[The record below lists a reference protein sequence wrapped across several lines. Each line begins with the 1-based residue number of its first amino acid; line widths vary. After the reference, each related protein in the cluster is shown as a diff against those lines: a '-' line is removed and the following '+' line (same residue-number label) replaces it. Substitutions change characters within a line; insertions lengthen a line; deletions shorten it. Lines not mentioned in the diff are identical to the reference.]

1 MKKLVAIL
9 FIFMLFGLPAF
20 VYFSPMFEKTPPKIT
35 IKNYNGFWNLRD
47 HLHIHISDKSLIK
60 YYKVTLINSD
70 KSKVLDT
77 KELLPSEMRKN
88 IDINIKV
95 PEFYQVNGNQV
106 IIKVEA
112 TDSSKWNWFAGNN
125 AIKKFDFAIDTTPPI
140 TEVINNNYAIR
151 RGGSGIAIVK
161 VSDKYLK
168 NAYIKISNRDNPE
181 EFYKFKLTPFYK
193 KDYYISLLAWPYN
206 FDTFSADLVAK
217 DMAGNISI
225 SHIPIRWIL
234 PRFKHQKIK
243 ISENF
248 IREID
253 IPLLQKMNMNVPN
266 DLVKVFKLVNEK
278 VRKINEDKIYKITN
292 VLLDKK
298 IDSFYI
304 RPFRPMKSA
313 AKEAGYGE
321 IRSYIFDGKVI
332 SKAVHK
338 GVDLA
343 SYKHA
348 RLYASNSGKVIF
360 KGWLGI
366 YGNTLALYHKL
377 GLVSTYSHCSGFNV
391 QVGSL
396 VSRGTV
402 IANSGSTGAVFG
414 DHLHFGIYIQ
424 GIPVTPI
431 EWMDS
436 HWIRDNITNIIL
448 KAKRFINK

>member
-1 MKKLVAIL
+1 MKKLIGVLFILIL
-9 FIFMLFGLPAF
+9 FGIPAF
-20 VYFSPMFEKTPPKIT
+20 VYVSPMFEKNPPKIT
-35 IKNYNGFWNLRD
+35 IENYNGFWNLRNSI
-47 HLHIHISDKSLIK
+47 HIHIKDESLIK
-60 YYKVTLINSD
+60 YYRVKLINNG
-70 KSKVLDT
+70 KIKILET
-77 KELLPSEMRKN
+77 KDLLPSEMKKD
-88 IDINIKV
+88 IDINVKI
-95 PEFYQVNGNQV
+95 PDFYQVNGNQV

-112 TDSSKWNWFAGNN
+112 TDSSKWHWFAGNSVS
-125 AIKKFDFAIDTTPPI
+125 KEFEFVIDTTPPL
-140 TEVINNNYAIR
+140 TEVINNNYAMR

-168 NAYIKISNRDNPE
+168 EAYIKISNRDNPN

-234 PRFKHQKIK
+234 PRFKHPKIK

-304 RPFRPMKSA
+304 RPFRHCLLYTSPSPRDGLLSRMPSSA
-313 AKEAGYGE
+313 
-321 IRSYIFDGKVI
+321 
-332 SKAVHK
+332 
-338 GVDLA
+338 
-343 SYKHA
+343 
-348 RLYASNSGKVIF
+348 
-360 KGWLGI
+360 
-366 YGNTLALYHKL
+366 
-377 GLVSTYSHCSGFNV
+377 
-391 QVGSL
+391 
-396 VSRGTV
+396 
-402 IANSGSTGAVFG
+402 
-414 DHLHFGIYIQ
+414 
-424 GIPVTPI
+424 
-431 EWMDS
+431 
-436 HWIRDNITNIIL
+436 
-448 KAKRFINK
+448 